1 MGSTREG
8 LTGRR
13 GWTTV
18 ASLSA
23 VLAVVVAGQ
32 VPAASAEDRPLAPVA
47 GALRVLV
54 PSFGPTAPEALAPV
68 TAAPELQPAGPP
80 VAGPATTTSADGSRP
95 GPVAVT
101 ALPAAAA
108 LAAVAAAPVSAA
120 NAAPAAPAPAAPR
133 PAPPVA
139 RKAPAAAPAPAPSV
153 CSGAGWQ
160 ARRGA
165 AALASLRSGAERTG
179 FRVEFAAAR
188 KGYMGLTHL
197 KQRRIEVFVRA
208 CGVQSDELLRHV
220 IAHEL
225 GHAYDTT
232 HGTTAA
238 RTAWKAAR
246 GIPASTPWYG
256 CSGCADFATP
266 AGDFAEVY
274 AQWTRG
280 ASSNR
285 SQLAGDVPPAQLAAL
300 AQRFFGA

>member
-1 MGSTREG
+1 MGTARRG
-8 LTGRR
+8 LSGRR

-18 ASLSA
+18 ASLAA
-23 VLAVVVAGQ
+23 VLTVVVAGQ
-32 VPAASAEDRPLAPVA
+32 VPSAAAQDRPLAPVA

-54 PSFGPTAPEALAPV
+54 PSFGPSPAVPQLVPVVSSPAAVSRPVVTSAGDRLPGPIPGTAQRS
-68 TAAPELQPAGPP
+68 AAPA
-80 VAGPATTTSADGSRP
+80 VAAP
-95 GPVAVT
+95 
-101 ALPAAAA
+101 PAAARP
-108 LAAVAAAPVSAA
+108 AAPAPA
-120 NAAPAAPAPAAPR
+120 RPAAAPAAPAAGL
-133 PAPPVA
+133 
-139 RKAPAAAPAPAPSV
+139 

-165 AALASLRSGAERTG
+165 AALASLRGGAARTG
-179 FRVEFAAAR
+179 FRVEFAPAR

-197 KQRRIEVFVRA
+197 RERRIELFVRP

-220 IAHEL
+220 AAHEL

-232 HGTTAA
+232 HGTSASRAA
-238 RTAWKAAR
+238 WMAAR

-256 CSGCADFATP
+256 CSGCTDFATP

-274 AQWTRG
+274 AQWARG

-300 AQRFFGA
+300 ASRFFGV